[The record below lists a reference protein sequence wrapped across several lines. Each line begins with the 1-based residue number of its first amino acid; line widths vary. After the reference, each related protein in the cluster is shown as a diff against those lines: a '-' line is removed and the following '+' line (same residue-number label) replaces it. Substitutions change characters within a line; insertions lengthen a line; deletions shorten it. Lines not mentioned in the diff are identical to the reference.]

1 MGKVKKGEVCS
12 VQGCANPAIRS
23 LSPQYSGAMKKAGF
37 KLSESKRLFLC
48 EEHYKAFKKAHTAEE
63 RLERWRQSG

>member
-1 MGKVKKGEVCS
+1 
-12 VQGCANPAIRS
+12 
-23 LSPQYSGAMKKAGF
+23 MKKAGF